1 MIRYFTLVLLA
12 LTLGAGT
19 LQGQAQTHSTK
30 PKDTPFG
37 PDKVKHFL
45 IAGFVESVAFA
56 GLQAAGANRNAAR
69 SGALAA
75 VAGASI
81 GREIHDRKTKGLFSK
96 ADLIWDA
103 LGAGAALLII
113 NKTQK

>member
-1 MIRYFTLVLLA
+1 MIRRVAFLA
-12 LTLGAGT
+12 LALMLSAGAS
-19 LQGQAQTHSTK
+19 LAQTHATK
-30 PKDTPFG
+30 AKEPAFG

-45 IAGFVESVAFA
+45 IAGFVETVAFS
-56 GLQAAGANRNAAR
+56 GLQAVGASRNAAR

-75 VAGASI
+75 VIGASV
-81 GREIHDRKTKGLFSK
+81 GREVHDRKTKGLFSIP
-96 ADLIWDA
+96 DLVWDA

>member
-1 MIRYFTLVLLA
+1 MIRYFTLIALA
-12 LTLGAGT
+12 VTLGAET
-19 LQGQAQTHSTK
+19 LQGQAQVHSAK
-30 PKDTPFG
+30 PKDTAFG

-75 VAGASI
+75 VTGASI
-81 GREIHDRKTKGLFSK
+81 GREIHDKKTKGLFSK

-103 LGAGAALLII
+103 LGAGAALLIV

>member
-1 MIRYFTLVLLA
+1 MIRRLVLLMAA
-12 LTLGAGT
+12 LAVSAGG
-19 LQGQAQTHSTK
+19 LSAQAHSTK
-30 PKDTPFG
+30 PKEPAFG

-45 IAGFVESVAFA
+45 IAGFVETVVFS
-56 GLQAAGANRNAAR
+56 GLQAAGANRNTAR

-75 VAGASI
+75 VAGASV
-81 GREIHDRKTKGLFSK
+81 GREIHDRKTKGLFSIP
-96 ADLIWDA
+96 DLVWDA

>member
-1 MIRYFTLVLLA
+1 MIRRVAFLA
-12 LTLGAGT
+12 LALMFSAAVSP
-19 LQGQAQTHSTK
+19 AQTHATRAK
-30 PKDTPFG
+30 EPVFG

-45 IAGFVESVAFA
+45 IAGFVETVAFS
-56 GLQAAGANRNAAR
+56 GLQAVGANRNMAR

-81 GREIHDRKTKGLFSK
+81 GREIHDRKTKGLFSIP
-96 ADLIWDA
+96 DLVWDA
-103 LGAGAALLII
+103 LGAGAALVII

>member
-1 MIRYFTLVLLA
+1 MIRRLALLA
-12 LTLGAGT
+12 AALAISASGLSS
-19 LQGQAQTHSTK
+19 QAHS
-30 PKDTPFG
+30 PKAKEPAFG

-45 IAGFVESVAFA
+45 IAGFVETMAFS
-56 GLQAAGANRNAAR
+56 GLQAAGTTRNTAR

-75 VAGASI
+75 VIGASI
-81 GREIHDRKTKGLFSK
+81 GREIHDRRTKRLFSIP
-96 ADLIWDA
+96 DLVWDA

>member
-1 MIRYFTLVLLA
+1 MLSSSASL
-12 LTLGAGT
+12 
-19 LQGQAQTHSTK
+19 AQTHATK
-30 PKDTPFG
+30 PKEPAFG

-45 IAGFVESVAFA
+45 IAGFVETVAFS
-56 GLQAAGANRNAAR
+56 GLQAVGASRSTAR

-75 VAGASI
+75 VTGASI
-81 GREIHDRKTKGLFSK
+81 GREIHDRKAKGLFSIP
-96 ADLIWDA
+96 DLIWDA